1 MMAAGI
7 GTATTVESGESAA
20 RIGAAGHA
28 QTISAEWLAY
38 IGLAVLALV
47 LRVAALDQA
56 PLSDDEARQSLH
68 AWHTVNNDAPGSYA
82 VAPSPLTYLSQ
93 LATFST
99 LGASEFSARIASAL
113 AGVALCL
120 TPLLFRDT
128 LGITRTFV
136 WSALLSALTLPILT
150 ARLADG
156 AIWMMLFTVLSIW
169 MIRRFWY
176 SHSVSDAMWASA
188 FVTLMLLLSSPSG
201 IPLFV
206 ILLAAGWLAVWRT
219 ALSAPQRLDLSG
231 DDILQMSLKR
241 LNAFPVAKVAFVPFA
256 VLVLIAT
263 AGMLNPGGLRTVGA
277 LIDAFVA
284 SWTAPVAPE
293 RLRIGFIALL
303 TYEPLLIVFALGG
316 SWLLWR
322 HGAVSYV
329 DRFAAAWAG
338 MSILGLLLYP
348 GAKAADAMWAVFPLT
363 LLASYGIT
371 QLMINRRVAALWSA
385 GEDLDDEIGHDIYTT
400 HYWWVKWAMSAVVL
414 LLLLV
419 ASTHFL
425 TVARALLDVPAGAGP
440 ADVLER
446 MSVASY
452 PRLAQGIGLLLTSGI
467 AAAVLCLV
475 CSNLWGAGACLQGI
489 GLGFMW
495 LLLLSGLGGAWNAG
509 VANANRPASLWMRP
523 AITEDAQLLRQT
535 LFEIADRESRGFPLL
550 DLTIVEDHESALR
563 EDGLLAWLARDFPN
577 ARFVRDTAV
586 AEGDP
591 IVIMAD
597 TDGSPP
603 DLGGSYVGQR
613 FVLRRYISLLEL
625 TPWQLPAWWSHR
637 GLRANIAIEEAVILW
652 LRQDIYDGSA
662 VALRN

>member
-1 MMAAGI
+1 MAAGFR
-7 GTATTVESGESAA
+7 TATTVDTGEVAA
-20 RIGAAGHA
+20 RIGSASRAR
-28 QTISAEWLAY
+28 TISAEWLAY
-38 IGLAVLALV
+38 IGLAVFALV

-56 PLSDDEARQSLH
+56 PLTEHEARQSLH
-68 AWHTVNNDAPGSYA
+68 AWHTINNDAPGSVA
-82 VAPSPLTYLSQ
+82 VAQSPLTYLSQ
-93 LATFST
+93 IAAFST
-99 LGASEFSARIASAL
+99 LGASEFSARVASAL

-120 TPLLFRDT
+120 APLLFRTT

-136 WSALLSALTLPILT
+136 WSALLATLTLPILT

-156 AIWMMLFTVLSIW
+156 AVWMMLFTVLSIW

-176 SHSVSDAMWASA
+176 SHSVADAMWASA

-219 ALSAPQRLDLSG
+219 ALSAPQRLDLPG

-241 LNAFPVAKVAFVPFA
+241 LNAFPFAKVAFVPLA
-256 VLVLIAT
+256 VLLLTAT

-284 SWTAPVAPE
+284 SWSASGATDG
-293 RLRIGFIALL
+293 LRIGLIALM
-303 TYEPLLIVFALGG
+303 TYEPLLIAFALGG

-348 GAKAADAMWAVFPLT
+348 GAKAADAMWAVLPLS

-371 QLMINRRVAALWSA
+371 QLMVNRRVAALWSA
-385 GEDLDDEIGHDIYTT
+385 GEDSDDEVGHDIYTT
-400 HYWWVKWAMSAVVL
+400 RYWWVKWAISAVVL

-425 TVARALLDVPAGAGP
+425 TMARALLDVPAGASP

-467 AAAVLCLV
+467 AAAVLFLV
-475 CSNLWGAGACLQGI
+475 CASLWGAGTCLQGI

-495 LLLLSGLGGAWNAG
+495 LLLLSGIGGAWNAG
-509 VANANRPASLWMRP
+509 IADVHEPASLWMRP
-523 AITEDAQLLRQT
+523 AISEDAQLLRQT

-550 DLTIVEDHESALR
+550 DLTVVEDRAGALR
-563 EDGLLAWLARDFPN
+563 EDGMLAWLLRDFPN
-577 ARFVRDTAV
+577 ARFVRDAEV
-586 AEGDP
+586 ATSDP
-591 IVIMAD
+591 IVIMAA
-597 TDGSPP
+597 TDDGPP

-613 FVLRRYISLLEL
+613 FLLRRYKSLLDL
-625 TPWQLPAWWSHR
+625 NIWQLPAWWSHR
-637 GLRANIAIEEAVILW
+637 RLRDNIGIEEAAILW
-652 LRQDIYDGSA
+652 LRQDVYDGRA
-662 VALRN
+662 IAARN